1 MTCIAGAVI
10 NGELC
15 IGGDAVGVHGNSAV
29 RVGSNGK
36 VFRVGR
42 FLVGSS
48 GTVRCQQVIR
58 YLFDPPSIEGDLT
71 TYMVQQFVPLL
82 RQAMKDHGGEC
93 KSQSGNDE
101 MDARYLVGVQGRLF
115 EIDSAYG
122 VFESQAPYA
131 SVGCADQ
138 EALAA
143 MYTAYSLLKDP
154 LAEDIVNRG
163 LLAAAEF
170 DTSVRPPFTVL
181 TLVPEIAAI
190 KPQNPVGNG
199 VAGRSIWRQSNKNL
213 FAN

>member
-15 IGGDAVGVHGNSAV
+15 IGGDAVSVHGSSAA
-29 RVGSNGK
+29 RIGTKGK
-36 VFRVGR
+36 VFRVGE

-58 YLFDPPSIEGDLT
+58 YLLEPPPIEEELT
-71 TYMVQQFVPLL
+71 AYIVRRFVPVL
-82 RQAMKDHGGEC
+82 REAMKDNGGEC
-93 KSQSGNDE
+93 KSPSGNDE
-101 MDARYLVGVQGRLF
+101 MDARYLVGVRGRLF
-115 EIDSAYG
+115 EIDSGYG
-122 VFESQAPYA
+122 VFESLAPYA
-131 SVGCADQ
+131 AVGCADQ

-170 DTSVRPPFTVL
+170 DTSVRPPFTIMTLPADVSRETLIPANAHHTAQL
-181 TLVPEIAAI
+181 TKV
-190 KPQNPVGNG
+190 
-199 VAGRSIWRQSNKNL
+199 
-213 FAN
+213 